1 MIHKLKKKFY
11 PIKPEIEE
19 VLSTQI
25 AEELS
30 SIYEGPSFQKFYCQI
45 PRLYPKSVSKVMRN
59 ILPSFPLY
67 LATE

>member
-45 PRLYPKSVSKVMRN
+45 PRLYPKSVSK
-59 ILPSFPLY
+59 
-67 LATE
+67 